1 MLSRPKIPR
10 LVRFARHP
18 RVSSCGSDNGQRK
31 DKTTT
36 GDVEAV
42 LVLMQT
48 FLSFELDLFTIARL
62 SLLAH
67 HYTYALRAQFAS
79 ARFESNTR
87 YRFCRHTAP
96 ASLRI

>member
-1 MLSRPKIPR
+1 
-10 LVRFARHP
+10 
-18 RVSSCGSDNGQRK
+18 
-31 DKTTT
+31 
-36 GDVEAV
+36 
-42 LVLMQT
+42 MQT